1 LAENVLAVGH
11 EVIFYPKFHCELNF
25 IERFWC
31 AAKFYARENCKYS
44 LDGLRSTIPEA
55 LMSVSTTSILRYFNH
70 CIEIIQAYNN
80 GLRYGTPEFGKYMR
94 VYKGHR
100 QVLDPSK
107 Y

>member
-1 LAENVLAVGH
+1 MN

-44 LDGLRSTIPEA
+44 LDGLRETIPEA
-55 LMSVSTTSILRYFNH
+55 LASVSTASILRYFER
-70 CIEIIQAYNN
+70 CMGTIQAYMG
-80 GLRYGTPEFGKYMR
+80 GLRYGTPEFGEHMR
-94 VYKGHR
+94 THKVHR
-100 QVLDPSK
+100 QVSDPSK